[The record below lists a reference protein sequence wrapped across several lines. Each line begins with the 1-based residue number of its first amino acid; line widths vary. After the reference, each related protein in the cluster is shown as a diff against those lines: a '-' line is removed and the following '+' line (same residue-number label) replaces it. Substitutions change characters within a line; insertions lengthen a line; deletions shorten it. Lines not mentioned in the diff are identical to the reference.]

1 MPHTTWVGP
10 ESPTGPDILEGLK
23 DRRILYTPAVLLL
36 LFTVAFFGWHLQQV
50 QITRDD
56 ARANFNQTRRYKER
70 GDSGSGSM
78 LAANGSTV
86 NSSIIR
92 NQVHKELSPSAPP
105 APYEEPLLPASEK
118 GANSLQLVPTHSS
131 RYYDQ
136 NTQNLN
142 TSQNITQA
150 QDGSEYGSDTSYHQR
165 QQRHGTY
172 KLHDEGCVTCDVIRE
187 GTSFRS
193 KMTGKN
199 YTFMSSVSCT
209 DENCI
214 YLVSNVVLS
223 TKFCLFWVILP
234 ISWLDYTNT
243 FLFPN

>member
-23 DRRILYTPAVLLL
+23 DRRILYTPVVLLL

-50 QITRDD
+50 QISRDD

-78 LAANGSTV
+78 LTANGSTV

-105 APYEEPLLPASEK
+105 APYEEPLLPASDK
-118 GANSLQLVPTHSS
+118 TANSLQLVPTNSS

-142 TSQNITQA
+142 TSQNITQG
-150 QDGSEYGSDTSYHQR
+150 QDGSEYVDPTRGEYDQAGELEKVCKARPTSEYSD
-165 QQRHGTY
+165 
-172 KLHDEGCVTCDVIRE
+172 
-187 GTSFRS
+187 
-193 KMTGKN
+193 
-199 YTFMSSVSCT
+199 
-209 DENCI
+209 
-214 YLVSNVVLS
+214 
-223 TKFCLFWVILP
+223 
-234 ISWLDYTNT
+234 
-243 FLFPN
+243 FPPAETASEFIPA